1 MKIFGWQWG
10 TFFFV
15 FTINTMQNNLHDKG
29 GEIITDEE
37 EVWNIL
43 FITQP
48 NEGVP
53 QSLTGVEN
61 ISIERPTS

>member
-1 MKIFGWQWG
+1 
-10 TFFFV
+10 
-15 FTINTMQNNLHDKG
+15 MQNNLHDKG